1 MKDQYFGDVND
12 YFKYGLLRCFG
23 ESGLSIGV
31 CWMMTPSDGR
41 SDGRKIQYLTN
52 GERWRD
58 YDPKLFDGLA
68 EAVKRNRA
76 VQQIHKHQILPNCLF
91 CDAFVPDSQ
100 SLRDRW
106 WTQALKKLSG
116 VDLLFFDPDNG
127 IEVRS
132 TPPGKRGSSKFL
144 YWKEIDAAW
153 SHGCSLLIFQHF
165 PRQNRAE
172 YVARISNE
180 VSHHVAGGKVIPLVT
195 SNVLYLLAYQPR
207 HDVKA
212 EQAVDTIVTKWKG
225 QVWTPISS

>member
-1 MKDQYFGDVND
+1 MKDQYFGDIND
-12 YFKYGLLRCFG
+12 YFKYGLLRCFS

-31 CWMMTPSDGR
+31 CWMLTPSDGR

-68 EAVKRNRA
+68 EAVRRNRA
-76 VQQIHKHQILPNCLF
+76 VRQIHKAQILPNCLF
-91 CDAFVPDSQ
+91 CDDIVPDSQ

-106 WTQALKKLSG
+106 WTLVLKKLSG
-116 VDLLFFDPDNG
+116 VDLLFLDPDNG

-132 TPPGKRGSSKFL
+132 TPSGKRGSSKFL

-165 PRQNRAE
+165 PRQNRAD
-172 YVARISNE
+172 YIARISTE
-180 VSHHVAGGKVIPLVT
+180 VSHHVSRGKVIPLVT
-195 SNVLYLLAYQPR
+195 SNVVYLLAYQPP
-207 HDVKA
+207 HQIQA
-212 EQAVDTIVTKWKG
+212 ERAVDMILKKWKG
-225 QVWTPISS
+225 QVATPIS